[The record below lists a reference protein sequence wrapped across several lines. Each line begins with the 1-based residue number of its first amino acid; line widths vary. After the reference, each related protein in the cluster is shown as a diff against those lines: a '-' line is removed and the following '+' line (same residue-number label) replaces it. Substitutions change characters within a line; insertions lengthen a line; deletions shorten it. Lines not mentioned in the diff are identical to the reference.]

1 MEKEYFAISGMSCA
15 ACSAR
20 VEKAALGVPGVE
32 HAAVNL
38 LKNSMEL
45 GYDGQPATVAAVCA
59 AIEEAGYGASPRSA
73 GAAAPAAAS
82 PGAGEE
88 QSAAA
93 AEQRRVF
100 WRLVL
105 SVAFTLPIFYLSMGH
120 MLGWPLPAV
129 LGSHEAV
136 MTMGLAQ
143 FVLLLPVLALNRR
156 FFINGF
162 KTLLHGCP
170 TMDTLIA
177 LGSAASTV
185 YGVAALFRMSAALGA
200 MQMEQAMEVGM
211 DLYFE
216 SAAMILTLI
225 TLGKYFEAR
234 AKGRTTD
241 AVTSL
246 MDLAPKTAWRVAEDG
261 SLEEVPAASLQEGD
275 VVAVKAG
282 QAVPVDGRVLEGSAT
297 LDESALTGESVPVE
311 KGPGS
316 SVTGATVSTSGYF
329 TMVAT
334 RVGEDTTLAQ
344 IVRLV
349 DEASSTKPP
358 IQRIA
363 DKISSV
369 FVPVVIGVSALVF
382 AAWLLLGGGD
392 LGLALKHAISVL
404 VISCPCA
411 MGLATPTAIMVGMG
425 RGARQGIL
433 IKSAEALE
441 TAHSVGWVVLDKT
454 GTVTTGKPQ
463 VASVVPAPGVEEGE
477 LLTLMLAVEAKSE
490 HPLAQAVCA
499 YARDRGAEQLA
510 VQAFEQL
517 PGRGLRARF
526 AGEEVLAG
534 NELLMT
540 ENGIELGA
548 YAAQALEAAEQ
559 GATPLF
565 FSYAGRLA
573 GMAAVADAVKPSSA
587 AAVAKLQGMGIRTLM
602 LTGDN
607 ERTAQAVA
615 RQVGVDRVVAGVLP
629 AQKEEAVRELAE
641 QGPVVMV
648 GDGVNDAP
656 ALARASIGIAIGAG
670 TDVAMDSADMVLM
683 RSDLMDVPSAI
694 QLSRATLRNI
704 KQNLFWALFYNVVC
718 IPVAAGVLAPWGIE
732 LNPMIA
738 AAAMSCSSLCVV
750 SNALRLRTWRPK

>member
-1 MEKEYFAISGMSCA
+1 
-15 ACSAR
+15 
-20 VEKAALGVPGVE
+20 
-32 HAAVNL
+32 
-38 LKNSMEL
+38 
-45 GYDGQPATVAAVCA
+45 
-59 AIEEAGYGASPRSA
+59 
-73 GAAAPAAAS
+73 
-82 PGAGEE
+82 
-88 QSAAA
+88 
-93 AEQRRVF
+93 
-100 WRLVL
+100 
-105 SVAFTLPIFYLSMGH
+105 
-120 MLGWPLPAV
+120 
-129 LGSHEAV
+129 
-136 MTMGLAQ
+136 
-143 FVLLLPVLALNRR
+143 
-156 FFINGF
+156 
-162 KTLLHGCP
+162 
-170 TMDTLIA
+170 
-177 LGSAASTV
+177 
-185 YGVAALFRMSAALGA
+185 
-200 MQMEQAMEVGM
+200 
-211 DLYFE
+211 
-216 SAAMILTLI
+216 
-225 TLGKYFEAR
+225 
-234 AKGRTTD
+234 
-241 AVTSL
+241 
-246 MDLAPKTAWRVAEDG
+246 
-261 SLEEVPAASLQEGD
+261 
-275 VVAVKAG
+275 
-282 QAVPVDGRVLEGSAT
+282 VPVDGRVLEGSAT

-441 TAHSVGWVVLDKT
+441 TAHNVDWVVLDKT

-463 VASVVPAPGVEEGE
+463 VASVVPASGVEEGE

-490 HPLAQAVCA
+490 HPLAQAACA

-534 NELLMT
+534 NELLMA

-565 FSYAGRLA
+565 FAYAGRLA

-704 KQNLFWALFYNVVC
+704 KQNLFWALFYNVV
-718 IPVAAGVLAPWGIE
+718 
-732 LNPMIA
+732 
-738 AAAMSCSSLCVV
+738 
-750 SNALRLRTWRPK
+750 